1 MPRLPIS
8 MRRELAA
15 LFDEQLQEVEATP
28 AGAEGAEGGVERLVA
43 GVLRVF
49 EKACR
54 ARGLDAAVTMVADA
68 FGGGPL
74 GSGPL
79 PERLARALRP
89 GHSNAHV
96 PGETPAFRPDA
107 DGDWILKRFESV
119 AGIVWGEAARAHT
132 ATPASESRG
141 AAPAPRPGALV
152 AAPAP
157 PDARPYDPSA
167 HYDLDEW
174 LVHPIFGAGRVVKVE
189 PGRVRVQ
196 FARDQRVLAAGRG
209 LPDAS

>member
-1 MPRLPIS
+1 MPRLPS
-8 MRRELAA
+8 AMRRELAA
-15 LFDEQLQEVEATP
+15 LFDEQLQEVEA
-28 AGAEGAEGGVERLVA
+28 AGVGEEGGVERLVA

-49 EKACR
+49 EAACR

-74 GSGPL
+74 GTGPL

-89 GHSNAHV
+89 GASNAYV

-119 AGIVWGEAARAHT
+119 ASIVWGEAARAHA
-132 ATPASESRG
+132 ATPAAQSRG
-141 AAPAPRPGALV
+141 AAPAPRGGGLVV
-152 AAPAP
+152 AAAP
-157 PDARPYDPSA
+157 PDARPYDASA
-167 HYDLDEW
+167 HYELDEW
-174 LVHPIFGAGRVVKVE
+174 LVHPTFGPGRVVKVE

-196 FARDQRVLAAGRG
+196 FARDQRVLSAGRG
-209 LPDAS
+209 PV